1 MPVLSTS
8 GGMSAKGFGFS
19 AEFLRTATSFI
30 TFSSTVSTNVTTT
43 TTVPFGYNAL
53 HVQAAVGGGG
63 GGLRGVDYDKAG
75 GESAG
80 SGGGSG
86 AYISDKIFSVVAG
99 ETLTLV
105 AGGLGVLN
113 SGGYSNSG
121 GNAGGNTSVTGSST
135 GPIFTL
141 SGGTLATIT
150 SNGGGQGPL
159 RQNTNGLA
167 GTANIIALSISSGV
181 FRNQS
186 NIVVSVTTNTSGPVS
201 TFNQSGNGANGIL
214 KNNCGGDNC
223 GIVGGAGGP
232 SYAGTIPGGTGQNPG
247 VVSGTRGS
255 GGGGG
260 SSNAGGGPAA
270 SNGGPGEII
279 YRFLQVKQ

>member
-19 AEFLRTATSFI
+19 AELLRPATSFI
-30 TFSSTVSTNVTTT
+30 TFASTVSTNVTAT
-43 TTVPFGYNAL
+43 TTVPLGYNAI
-53 HVQAAVGGGG
+53 HIQAAVGGGG
-63 GGLRGVDYDKAG
+63 GGLRGADYKAS

-86 AYISDKIFSVVAG
+86 AFISDKIFKVVGG
-99 ETLTLV
+99 EILTLV
-105 AGGLGVLN
+105 AGGLGVAN
-113 SGGYSNSG
+113 QGTYSNSG
-121 GNAGGNTSVTGSST
+121 GSDGGNT
-135 GPIFTL
+135 TL
-141 SGGTLATIT
+141 SGVSTGAIFNLTGGSDSRILT
-150 SNGGGQGPL
+150 NGAFAGPL
-159 RQNTNGLA
+159 RTNVQGFA

-201 TFNQSGNGANGIL
+201 TFNQSGNGADGVF
-214 KNNCGGDNC
+214 KQNCSGDNC
-223 GIVGGAGGP
+223 GIVGGPGGP
-232 SYAGTIPGGTGQNPG
+232 SYAGTIPGGTGENPG
-247 VVSGTRGS
+247 VVNGTRGS

-260 SSNAGGGPAA
+260 SSNAGGGPDP

>member
-1 MPVLSTS
+1 
-8 GGMSAKGFGFS
+8 MSAKGFGFS

-30 TFSSTVSTNVTTT
+30 TFASTESTNVTTT

-86 AYISDKIFSVVAG
+86 AYVSDKIFSVVGG

-113 SGGYSNSG
+113 NGGYSNSG
-121 GNAGGNTSVTGSST
+121 GSAGGNTSVTGSST
-135 GPIFTL
+135 GSIFTL

-150 SNGGGQGPL
+150 SNGGVQGPL

-186 NIVVSVTTNTSGPVS
+186 NVVVSVTTNTSGPVS

-214 KNNCGGDNC
+214 KVNCGGDDC
-223 GIVGGAGGP
+223 GITGGAGGA
-232 SYAGTIPGGTGQNPG
+232 SFAGTIPGGTGG
-247 VVSGTRGS
+247 SVVTSGTRGS

-260 SSNAGGGPAA
+260 ASNNGGGPTA
-270 SNGGPGEII
+270 SNGGAGQII